1 MRLTTSPMKFAIAA
15 FALVVSVSGMQS
27 GAGAAATKAKK
38 AKAKPKTTAV
48 PKASVTVAPTTAA
61 VATKKPGFDVQ
72 KYKGEKIRVLLNQHP
87 WQQAIE
93 PMIPE
98 FEKLTGIKVQVEKL
112 PEEQFR
118 QRVQVELTGG
128 SKDLDVFMTSTLNEA
143 AKFSKNGWYTDLQ
156 PFIDDPLQTS
166 ADYNFADY
174 GAGVI
179 KGHTFKDKLIGL
191 PIQLETQM
199 LYYRKDLLAK
209 AGLKVPT
216 TMDELL
222 TAALALDDQK
232 GGVRGF
238 IARGKGRA
246 AVTQISTYLYNFGGT
261 WTKDGKAAFNSPEGL
276 KAFEFYT
283 NLLRRYAPS
292 GTTNM
297 SWEEALPLFQKGQ
310 VAMYTDASTFLP
322 KILDGGSP
330 EVVKNIG
337 FAPMPAGPAGSF
349 QSYFG
354 WSLSMSSYSKK
365 QGPAW
370 AFIQWATSP
379 KVVETV
385 TVEGQVAGGRSSVSF
400 GNAFPAE
407 WVKAFTT
414 SLPSARPQL
423 PGVIPV
429 SEVRDVI
436 GAAIIKGIEG
446 GDLKSALDQ
455 AAKEFDAIV
464 ANAA

>member
-1 MRLTTSPMKFAIAA
+1 MRFTKSLTKVTIVAS
-15 FALVVSVSGMQS
+15 ALAVLVSGAHS
-27 GAGAAATKAKK
+27 GNTAAAAKTKKVT
-38 AKAKPKTTAV
+38 AKPKTTTPSPA
-48 PKASVTVAPTTAA
+48 TAA
-61 VATKKPGFDVQ
+61 TAAPVVTKKPGFDLQ
-72 KYKGEKIRVLLNQHP
+72 KYKGEKIRVVLNQHP

-128 SKDLDVFMTSTLNEA
+128 SKDLDVFMTSTLNEG
-143 AKFSKNGWYTDLQ
+143 AKFAKNGWYADLQ
-156 PFIDDPLQTS
+156 PFINDPLLTS
-166 ADYNFADY
+166 PDYNFADY
-174 GAGVI
+174 GAGLI

-209 AGLKVPT
+209 AGRKVPT
-216 TMDELL
+216 TLDELL
-222 TAALALDDQK
+222 TTALAVDDPK

-246 AVTQISTYLYNFGGT
+246 AVTQIATYLYNFGGT

-276 KAFEFYT
+276 KAFDFYT
-283 NLLRRYAPS
+283 NMLRRYAPS

-322 KILDGGSP
+322 KILDGGSA

-354 WSLSMSSYSKK
+354 WSLAMSSFSKK
-365 QGPAW
+365 QGAAW

-407 WVKAFTT
+407 WVKAFTG
-414 SLPSARPQL
+414 SLPTARPQL

-464 ANAA
+464 DNAS